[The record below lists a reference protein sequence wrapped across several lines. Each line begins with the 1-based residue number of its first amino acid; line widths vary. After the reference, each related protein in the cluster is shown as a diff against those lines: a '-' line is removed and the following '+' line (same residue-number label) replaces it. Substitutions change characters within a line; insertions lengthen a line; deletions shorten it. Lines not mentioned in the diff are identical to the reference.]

1 MGGFKNLKESDRFI
15 VYKHTNKQNG
25 SSYIG
30 ITKTD
35 VETRKYLGYFNST
48 KFYYALEKYG
58 WDNFETTILEEGLT
72 VDEACEKEKYYIK
85 KFDTLN
91 TGYNLDH
98 GGRYST
104 HSEESRKK
112 ISEAQRN
119 NNHFGGHH
127 HTEAWKK
134 TYGNIMKN
142 YWADPENRKRQS
154 ERLTGKSK
162 PKEFGQ
168 HLRDYYNEH
177 PEAREARR
185 KASLGRK
192 HTEKTKELLRNQWTQ
207 EKRDERAKSITG
219 RKFVTD
225 GRVNHLIHPDDIQ
238 SYLNKGFR
246 LGKTQFAKMT
256 EEKREHYRQA
266 ALKRH
271 RNNS

>member
-35 VETRKYLGYFNST
+35 IETRKYLGYFNST

-91 TGYNLDH
+91 TGYNLDP

-104 HSEESRKK
+104 PSEESRKK

-127 HTEAWKK
+127 HTKESKNK
-134 TYGNIMKN
+134 MSENISK
-142 YWADPENRKRQS
+142 YWSDPENRRKQS
-154 ERLTGKSK
+154 ERLKGRCKSEETK
-162 PKEFGQ
+162 AKMSEYQNRPDIKE
-168 HLRDYYNEH
+168 HKRNLM
-177 PEAREARR
+177 
-185 KASLGRK
+185 LGRK
-192 HTEKTKELLRNQWTQ
+192 HSDDIKRIIKESWTD
-207 EKRDERAKSITG
+207 EKRDKMSRRITG

-225 GRVNHLIHPDDIQ
+225 GKVNHLIHPNDIQ
-238 SYLNKGFR
+238 SYLDKGFR
-246 LGKTQFAKMT
+246 LGKTHFAEMT

-271 RNNS
+271 QNNS